1 MSTQKFDG
9 SSFKAGQKGQWDSV
23 AEGWRKWW
31 PAIERG
37 AQPASAALADAIEAR
52 PGQRIL
58 DVSTGIGEP
67 AVTLARLVGPEGSIV
82 ATDQSA
88 GMLAVA
94 GERIKKE
101 GLSNIELVEADTE
114 ALDLPENEFDG
125 AVCRWGLMF
134 LPDLQAGLQAIR
146 RSLKPGAKFAA
157 AVWGRPDQVP
167 FMSLPMAVAQQ
178 VLDPKP
184 APPSADAPS
193 PFSLGGAGTLQSA
206 LQTAGFKN
214 VEEHSLEILF
224 DLESPQEYCEFLGEI
239 TPPIRAML
247 AGRSPDQVEFF
258 WSTVASRAGTFVNE
272 DGNFSVLNTA
282 PLSIG
287 TK

>member
-9 SSFKAGQKGQWDSV
+9 STFKAGQKEQWDSV

-31 PAIERG
+31 PALERG
-37 AQPASAALADAIEAR
+37 AQFASVALADAIEAK
-52 PGQRIL
+52 PGQRVF

-67 AVTLARLVGPEGSIV
+67 AVTLARLVGPDGSIV

-101 GLSNIELVEADTE
+101 GLSNIELVEVDTE
-114 ALDLPENEFDG
+114 VLNLPENEFDG

-146 RSLKPGAKFAA
+146 RCLKPGAKFAA
-157 AVWGRPDQVP
+157 AGWGRPDQVP
-167 FMSLPMAVAQQ
+167 FMSLPMAVAQH

-184 APPSADAPS
+184 APLPADAPN
-193 PFSLGGAGTLQSA
+193 PFSLGG
-206 LQTAGFKN
+206 
-214 VEEHSLEILF
+214 
-224 DLESPQEYCEFLGEI
+224 
-239 TPPIRAML
+239 
-247 AGRSPDQVEFF
+247 
-258 WSTVASRAGTFVNE
+258 
-272 DGNFSVLNTA
+272 DGKFGVLNTA
-282 PLSIG
+282 LLPVG